1 MTFGTIQNT
10 PEKYDMWAWSADSPM
25 PCWFTLFALFTAET
39 PSNQKL
45 VLKKKKERESLV
57 HLVWLKV
64 LKIHNF

>member
-45 VLKKKKERESLV
+45 VLKKKKKKERELSTLSMAESA
-57 HLVWLKV
+57 K
-64 LKIHNF
+64 NT

>member
-1 MTFGTIQNT
+1 MYNSTFKKKKKICIPSVIITFGTIQNT

-45 VLKKKKERESLV
+45 V
-57 HLVWLKV
+57 
-64 LKIHNF
+64 

>member
-25 PCWFTLFALFTAET
+25 PFTLFALFTAET

-45 VLKKKKERESLV
+45 V
-57 HLVWLKV
+57 
-64 LKIHNF
+64 

>member
-45 VLKKKKERESLV
+45 VLKKKKKKERA
-57 HLVWLKV
+57 
-64 LKIHNF
+64 